1 MARGVVGGVDV
12 DVDGEDPALPQLAI
26 GDGEELATSVE
37 ENCEDV
43 ADVDTIVTL
52 KLETVDD
59 TAEVE
64 KVEGMAG
71 VGEAFD
77 RLELGNETA
86 GVELATSELNTTE
99 DEAAIDD
106 GDGVGDFDDDDLT
119 EVANVGETFEL
130 GSCPLH

>member
-12 DVDGEDPALPQLAI
+12 DVDGEDLALPQLAI

-77 RLELGNETA
+77 RLELGNKTA
-86 GVELATSELNTTE
+86 GVKLATSELNTTE

-130 GSCPLH
+130 GSCLLH